1 MPGPTPKRP
10 ELRQRRNKK
19 TTRATFTRESEPR
32 KRAPSLPRREEKWH
46 KLTRAWW
53 NDLWHSPMADEY
65 LRVDEHALFRL
76 AALIDLFWS
85 NPSKELAAEIRLEQQ
100 AFGITPLDRRRLE
113 WSIEQVETAQQR
125 NASRRRQGADSDADD
140 LQGRDSDPRV
150 LLLQSK
156 AEENL
161 EVVA

>member
-1 MPGPTPKRP
+1 
-10 ELRQRRNKK
+10 
-19 TTRATFTRESEPR
+19 
-32 KRAPSLPRREEKWH
+32 
-46 KLTRAWW
+46 
-53 NDLWHSPMADEY
+53 MADEY